1 MTDRA
6 PTARDEQR
14 PAATLLELLDGP
26 PGDKTAIV
34 VPDGPA
40 LTFGDLRREVR
51 RTADAL
57 AEYGI
62 SRGDRVALVLPNGA
76 EVITAFLGTA
86 TAATAAPLN
95 PNYTEDEYR
104 FYLDDTDAKAVIVPP
119 GGAEAARRA
128 AGDRIIIE
136 AAIDANGEMVFSSTA
151 PRQAGRTASLATSED
166 IALVLHTSGTTSRP
180 KRVPLKHRNIT
191 ASVAHITETYQLTS
205 DDVALCLMPLFHV
218 HGLVASTLST
228 LRTGGTVV
236 VPPRFN
242 PLGFWRL
249 LTEHRI
255 TWYSAVPT
263 IHQLILARAGRR
275 GDTVHQ
281 LRFIRSCSSALPPA
295 TLAQLEDLLHV
306 PVLEAYGMT
315 EGSHQLAS
323 NPLPPAEHKP
333 GTVGCGTGVRVGIM
347 GDGGELVPTGE
358 KGEVVVQGPN
368 VTDGYENNP
377 EANAASF
384 TNGWFHTGDL
394 GSLDEEG
401 YLTLHSR
408 LKELINRGGEKIA
421 PREIDEL
428 LLQHPAV
435 GEAVAFGLPHPIWG
449 EEVAVAV
456 VLTGEASEAELLRHC
471 REHLAD
477 FKVPKKLF
485 IVERIPRTATGK
497 VQRRHVAAE
506 FGGQT

>member
-1 MTDRA
+1 MSETHDDA
-6 PTARDEQR
+6 NMHGQPVL
-14 PAATLLELLDGP
+14 TLLDLLDGP
-26 PGDKTAIV
+26 PDDKTAIA
-34 VPDGPA
+34 VPDGRE
-40 LTFGDLRREVR
+40 LTFAQLRREVR

-62 SRGDRVALVLPNGA
+62 ERGDRVSIVLPNGA

-86 TAATAAPLN
+86 TVATAAPLN

-104 FYLDDTDAKAVIVPP
+104 FYLDDTGAKAVILPP
-119 GGAEAARRA
+119 TGADAARRA

-136 AAIDANGEMVFSSTA
+136 AALDANGVMQFSSST
-151 PRQAGRTASLATSED
+151 PRQAGRTASMPTGD
-166 IALVLHTSGTTSRP
+166 DVALVLHTSGTTSRP

-191 ASVAHITETYQLTS
+191 ASVAHITATYQLTS
-205 DDVALCLMPLFHV
+205 DDVSLCLMPLFHV

-242 PLGFWRL
+242 PLGFWSL
-249 LTEHRI
+249 LAERGI

-263 IHQLILARAGRR
+263 IHHLVLARAGRR
-275 GDTVHQ
+275 TATSNN
-281 LRFIRSCSSALPPA
+281 LRFVRSCSSALPPA
-295 TLAQLEDLLHV
+295 TLADLEALLDV

-315 EGSHQLAS
+315 EGSHQIAS
-323 NPLPPAEHKP
+323 NPLPPEAHKP
-333 GTVGCGTGVRVGIM
+333 GTVGKGTGVRVAIM
-347 GDGGELVPTGE
+347 DDDGRLLPAGD
-358 KGEVVVQGPN
+358 KGEVVIQGPN

-384 TNGWFHTGDL
+384 TDGWFRTGDL
-394 GSLDEEG
+394 GALDDDG
-401 YLTLHSR
+401 YLTLLSR

-435 GEAVAFGLPHPIWG
+435 GEAVAFGLPHPVWG

-456 VLTGEASEAELLRHC
+456 VLPGEASEAELLRHC

-485 IVERIPRTATGK
+485 VVESIPRTATGK

-506 FGGQT
+506 IGGQA

>member
-1 MTDRA
+1 MSETQEATRG
-6 PTARDEQR
+6 QGQ
-14 PAATLLELLDGP
+14 PAATLLDLLDGP
-26 PGDKTAIV
+26 PDNKIAIA
-34 VPDGPA
+34 VPDGIE
-40 LTFGDLRREVR
+40 LSFGALRREVR
-51 RTADAL
+51 RTANAL

-62 SRGDRVALVLPNGA
+62 NRGDRVSIVLPNGA
-76 EVITAFLGTA
+76 DVIVSFLGTA
-86 TAATAAPLN
+86 VAATAAPLN

-104 FYLDDTDAKAVIVPP
+104 FYLEDTDAKAVIVPP

-136 AAIDANGEMVFSSTA
+136 AALDSNGEMQFSSDS
-151 PRQAGRTASLATSED
+151 PRTPGRTASQPSGD
-166 IALVLHTSGTTSRP
+166 DVALVLHTSGTTSRP
-180 KRVPLKHRNIT
+180 KRVPLKHRNLT
-191 ASVAHITETYQLTS
+191 ASVAHITETYQLTA

-228 LRTGGTVV
+228 LRSGGTVV

-242 PLGFWRL
+242 PLGFWPL
-249 LTEHRI
+249 LAERRI

-263 IHQLILARAGRR
+263 IHQLVLMRAGRR
-275 GDTVHQ
+275 ENSETN
-281 LRFIRSCSSALPPA
+281 LRFVRSCSSALAPEM
-295 TLAQLEDLLHV
+295 LASLEGLLGV

-315 EGSHQLAS
+315 EGSHQIAS
-323 NPLPPAEHKP
+323 NPLPPRPHKP
-333 GTVGCGTGVRVGIM
+333 GSVGQGTGVQVGIM
-347 GDGGELVPTGE
+347 DDDGQLLPAGTQ
-358 KGEVVVQGPN
+358 GEVVIKGPN

-384 TNGWFHTGDL
+384 TNGWFRTGDL
-394 GSLDEEG
+394 GVLDNDG
-401 YLTLHSR
+401 YLVLLSR
-408 LKELINRGGEKIA
+408 IKELINRGGEKIA

-435 GEAVAFGLPHPIWG
+435 DEAVSFGLPHPVWG

-456 VLTGEASEAELLRHC
+456 VLKGEATEADLLRHC

-485 IVERIPRTATGK
+485 VVDSIPRTATGK
-497 VQRRHVAAE
+497 VQRRHVAAAI
-506 FGGQT
+506 GGQA